1 MSETTRRRTAKTHL
15 SLPGETVDLLEACPG
30 DPTLEDAEVLFG
42 VDIERLLVDGL
53 VSFLL
58 LGEDVLGIPVEEA
71 GEERVL
77 LVKI

>member
-1 MSETTRRRTAKTHL
+1 MSEMTRRRTAKTHL
-15 SLPGETVDLLEACPG
+15 ALPGETVDLLEACPG
-30 DPTLEDAEVLFG
+30 DSALEDAEVLFG

-71 GEERVL
+71 GEEGVL
-77 LVKI
+77 LVEI